1 MSLIERRRAIYHLL
15 DNRSPADAMAAYY
28 AYYHDD
34 SRTTLRPYPLDAARS
49 QGYVCLSRTGIDLF
63 RPLVTLRLP
72 IADMETS
79 AKVIYDTLDPGMAV
93 ILNAPA
99 SYLPLLQGL
108 FEIHREDH
116 LQLYV
121 LDQEQFEPI
130 INVLVTQDIAANN
143 LPRFMVK
150 DRDRGEIAAS
160 ATLNWQSPNFAEI
173 GVNTR
178 AGYRRRGWG
187 RSVVAGMVNYLLNS
201 GRQPLYLVTANNEA
215 SQQLATRIG
224 FKDSGLREVM
234 VQGVLRPQP

>member
-1 MSLIERRRAIYHLL
+1 MTAARRCGRI
-15 DNRSPADAMAAYY
+15 
-28 AYYHDD
+28 
-34 SRTTLRPYPLDAARS
+34 LDAARS

-79 AKVIYDTLDPGMAV
+79 AKVIYDTLDPGTAV

-130 INVLVTQDIAANN
+130 IKCWS
-143 LPRFMVK
+143 PRTSPPIISPASWS
-150 DRDRGEIAAS
+150 RIAS
-160 ATLNWQSPNFAEI
+160 AATL
-173 GVNTR
+173 R
-178 AGYRRRGWG
+178 LRRH
-187 RSVVAGMVNYLLNS
+187 
-201 GRQPLYLVTANNEA
+201 
-215 SQQLATRIG
+215 
-224 FKDSGLREVM
+224 
-234 VQGVLRPQP
+234 